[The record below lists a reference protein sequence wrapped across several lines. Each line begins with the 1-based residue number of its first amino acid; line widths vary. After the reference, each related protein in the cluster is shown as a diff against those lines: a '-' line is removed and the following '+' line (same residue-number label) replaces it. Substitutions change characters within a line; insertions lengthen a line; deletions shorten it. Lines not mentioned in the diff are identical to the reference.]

1 MSKAV
6 AVKLDDDERAR
17 LAALAVTKKRTPHYL
32 MREAIRAYLIREEE
46 RASFIKD
53 AQDAWNEYQRTGKH
67 VTLEDLEAWAERLE
81 SDPSEP
87 LPQWRV

>member
-6 AVKLDDDERAR
+6 AIKLDDDERAR
-17 LAALAVTKKRTPHYL
+17 LAALAITKKRTPHYL

-67 VTLEDLEAWAERLE
+67 VTLEDMEAWAERLE
-81 SDPSEP
+81 SDPSQL
-87 LPQWRV
+87 LPKWRV

>member
-6 AVKLDDDERAR
+6 AIKLDDDERAR

-46 RASFIKD
+46 RASLLKE
-53 AQDAWNEYQRTGKH
+53 AQDAWNDYQRTGKH
-67 VTLEDLEAWAERLE
+67 VTLEDMEAWAERLE

>member
-46 RASFIKD
+46 RASFIKE
-53 AQDAWNEYQRTGKH
+53 AQDAWNDYQRTGKH
-67 VTLEDLEAWAERLE
+67 VTLEDMEAWAERLE
-81 SDPSEP
+81 FDPSEP
-87 LPQWRV
+87 LPKWRV

>member
-6 AVKLDDDERAR
+6 AIKLDDDERAR
-17 LAALAVTKKRTPHYL
+17 LAALAVVKKRTPHYL

-46 RASFIKD
+46 RASFIQE
-53 AQDAWNEYQRTGKH
+53 AQDAWNNYQRTGKH
-67 VTLEDLEAWAERLE
+67 VTLEDMEAWAERLE

-87 LPQWRV
+87 LPKWRV